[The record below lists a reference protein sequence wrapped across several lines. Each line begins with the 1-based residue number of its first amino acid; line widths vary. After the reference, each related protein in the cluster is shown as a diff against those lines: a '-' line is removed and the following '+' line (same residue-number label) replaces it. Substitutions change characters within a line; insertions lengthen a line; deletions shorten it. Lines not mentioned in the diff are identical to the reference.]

1 MDRKKLIKE
10 IFDERFDKE
19 QMYNSIIMKME
30 KDKKAKLRNNLIKFA
45 TLPICAMLIISFI
58 LVRQDTRKITN
69 ENDKLPIVEN
79 QEVSIIINKIEM
91 LGMAML
97 DARVENI
104 TNETF
109 EVVEG
114 IVVPKDLD
122 KFDAYKLLIKGDNSK
137 EYNKLANYVYS
148 YINTETNR
156 SINISFSDTNK
167 PLRDYMLEDIGTVSR
182 IKDITL
188 EIYQYEELYMTEFS
202 YKGYNFDIETS
213 NITQE
218 ELIELLKSLIK

>member
-45 TLPICAMLIISFI
+45 TLPICAILIISFI

-69 ENDKLPIVEN
+69 ENDKPPIVEN

-148 YINTETNR
+148 YYNSETNR
-156 SINISFSDTNK
+156 SINIAFSDTMK
-167 PLRDYMLEDIGTVSR
+167 PLRDYRLEDIGNIST
-182 IKDITL
+182 INGITL
-188 EIYQYEELYMTEFS
+188 KIYQYEDLYMTEFS

>member
-156 SINISFSDTNK
+156 SSLHIVAIKKKKILQTINSHLFRG
-167 PLRDYMLEDIGTVSR
+167 L
-182 IKDITL
+182 
-188 EIYQYEELYMTEFS
+188 
-202 YKGYNFDIETS
+202 
-213 NITQE
+213 
-218 ELIELLKSLIK
+218 

>member
-19 QMYNSIIMKME
+19 QMYNSIIIKMQ
-30 KDKKAKLRNNLIKFA
+30 KDKKAKLRKNLIKFA

-58 LVRQDTRKITN
+58 LVRQDTRKIII
-69 ENDKLPIVEN
+69 ENDKPPIVEN

-97 DARVENI
+97 DARAENI

-109 EVVEG
+109 KVLEG

-156 SINISFSDTNK
+156 SINIAFSDTNK
-167 PLRDYMLEDIGTVSR
+167 PLRDYMLEDIGAVSR

-188 EIYQYEELYMTEFS
+188 EIYQYDELYMTEFN